1 MIVQEFVDRPGGWHG
16 TAPTKLRNEAHDG
29 GLEWRLYS
37 TSRFLGASDGAIH
50 SIIMGGASED
60 GTMISVEILSD
71 SLADHWRSMGLRFAT
86 AVEVEGLHFRELM
99 IKAIALIREI
109 DPFGGT
115 VVTLCRSV
123 HPLVAP
129 DADTDVSYSDPR
141 LPFSVFVSAP
151 PPTQPDAVER
161 LSENLVHE
169 ALHLQLSLVERI
181 LPMVVSDPWGEGEQ
195 VFSPWAGDGRSV
207 RGLLH
212 GVYVFGNLRRF
223 WERVAEQVP
232 VASEFASDRIA
243 VIGGQMI
250 EASHLLFC
258 TELTPAG
265 RRLATAFLAS

>member
-1 MIVQEFVDRPGGWHG
+1 MIVQEFVDRPGSWHG

-29 GLEWRLYS
+29 GVEWRLYS
-37 TSRFLGASDGAIH
+37 TSRFLGATDGAIH
-50 SIIMGGASED
+50 STIPGDPSDD

-71 SLADHWRSMGLRFAT
+71 LLADHWRSTGLRFAT
-86 AVEVEGLHFRELM
+86 AVEVEELRFRELM

-109 DPFGGT
+109 DPFGRT

-123 HPLVAP
+123 HPLIAP

-181 LPMVVSDPWGEGEQ
+181 LPMVVSNPMGEAEQ
-195 VFSPWAGDGRSV
+195 IFSPWAGDGRSV

-212 GVYVFGNLRRF
+212 GVYVFGNLRCF

-232 VASEFASDRIA
+232 VSSGFASDRIA

-250 EASHLLFC
+250 EASHLRFRA
-258 TELTPAG
+258 ELTPAG
-265 RRLATAFLAS
+265 RRLATTLLAN